1 MRIALVSTYPPRQ
14 CGIATYT
21 RKLAR
26 ALVEDPLNAELIVI
40 AEEGGASLDNGI
52 DCMTR
57 FRRGTDFSDRVVHAA
72 IDNKVDVA
80 HFQHAPDIFGM
91 GSALQRA
98 FAGLRK
104 AGIKVVITLHTVFTR
119 TSGLLERKPFA
130 ARFHKKVFGAVDM
143 TIVHSNGSRDILLD
157 HGVGGSGIA
166 VIPHGTDAPV
176 EGDPETGRRIL
187 GTGEGDAVILFFGFI
202 HVQKNIQVLIRALPS
217 IIEKV
222 PDAKLVIAGKVGGD
236 AWYNRIYLDHLM
248 RLVRRLGV
256 EDRVSMVSTFI
267 PDENVP
273 DIHAAARL
281 VVMPHSQWYGSASGV
296 VHNAMTMGLPMV
308 CSDSIKFEEVAD
320 RISPDLSVGT
330 RDKRG
335 WTRMIVKLL
344 EDPGYY
350 EEVKSKVAA
359 YAGETAWHRVGK
371 MHMERY
377 SRLARAG
384 DR

>member
-1 MRIALVSTYPPRQ
+1 MKIALISTYPPRQ

-26 ALVEDPLNAELIVI
+26 ALVEDPLNAEIIVI
-40 AEEGGASLDNGI
+40 AEEGGASTDNGI
-52 DCMTR
+52 DCMAC
-57 FRRGTDFSDRVVHAA
+57 FRRGMDFSDRVVQAA

-80 HFQHAPDIFGM
+80 HFQYAPDIFGM

-98 FAGLRK
+98 FAKLSK
-104 AGIKVVITLHTVFTR
+104 AGIKVVITLHTVYTR
-119 TSGLLERKPFA
+119 TSGLLERKPFV
-130 ARFHKKVFGAVDM
+130 ARFHKKVFRAVDLA
-143 TIVHSNGSRDILLD
+143 IVHNNGSRDILLD
-157 HGVGGSGIA
+157 HGYGGSGIA

-176 EGDPETGRRIL
+176 EGDPGAGRRIL

-202 HVQKNIQVLIRALPS
+202 HVQKNIQVVIKAMPS
-217 IIEKV
+217 ILEKV
-222 PDAKLVIAGKVGGD
+222 PSAKLVIAGKEGGD
-236 AWYNRIYLDHLM
+236 AWYNRIYLNYLR
-248 RLVRRLGV
+248 RLVRRLGI

-273 DIHAAARL
+273 DIHAAAKL
-281 VVMPHSQWYGSASGV
+281 VVMPHSQGYGSASGV

-330 RDKRG
+330 HDKRA
-335 WTRMIVKLL
+335 WIRMIVKLL
-344 EDPGYY
+344 EDQDYY

-359 YAGETAWHRVGK
+359 YAGETEWHQVGK
-371 MHMERY
+371 LHMERY
-377 SRLARAG
+377 SRLSSAG
-384 DR
+384 D